1 MDQIQEKEDS
11 VLSVSDAVLFAKN
24 EVASMPS
31 MTVVGE
37 VSGFRGPN
45 YKSGHCYFDVKD
57 PVSSMAV
64 IVWSKIYA
72 ARRHEDSDDRKV

>member
-1 MDQIQEKEDS
+1 MIEVPEKEDS

-24 EVASMPS
+24 EVAAMPS

-45 YKSGHCYFDVKD
+45 YKSGHCYF
-57 PVSSMAV
+57 
-64 IVWSKIYA
+64 
-72 ARRHEDSDDRKV
+72 

>member
-31 MTVVGE
+31 MTVVG
-37 VSGFRGPN
+37 G
-45 YKSGHCYFDVKD
+45 YCLVKD
-57 PVSSMAV
+57 LCC
-64 IVWSKIYA
+64 
-72 ARRHEDSDDRKV
+72 

>member
-31 MTVVGE
+31 MTLPESDVTTPMRVQN
-37 VSGFRGPN
+37 SG
-45 YKSGHCYFDVKD
+45 
-57 PVSSMAV
+57 M
-64 IVWSKIYA
+64 
-72 ARRHEDSDDRKV
+72 